1 MYKVQ
6 EKRSQFN
13 FGHFSVGR
21 VWNPLHMCW
30 RQAGLIYN
38 KHLETSELKKN
49 LEMRG
54 IFQGCNRVQRKN
66 DVGVKLNYIICGNL

>member
-38 KHLETSELKKN
+38 KHLETSELKKT
-49 LEMRG
+49 
-54 IFQGCNRVQRKN
+54 
-66 DVGVKLNYIICGNL
+66 